1 MGSIF
6 NILLNNVVSGPCTD
20 PFPFGETYS
29 PKTIRGRGRIDPS
42 AWAAAC
48 AAIRAWLEPSIF
60 RSTRA
65 RVGPSRYGRIPAVS
79 VPHASLT
86 APCML
91 SPSNL
96 TGIPPTSRKTSS
108 SALSS
113 TPSNSSPVPAA
124 ALRPESCLWKEQRS
138 FTDTTPMSI
147 PSRFVTSA
155 RAADRF
161 WTRRRTVSALCPL
174 QRPPSRPRLTRPPLR
189 SN

>member
-29 PKTIRGRGRIDPS
+29 PKTIRGRVRIDPDLCMGCGMCRHS
-42 AWAAAC
+42 CVAG
-48 AAIRAWLEPSIF
+48 AINIQKHKGKGWTITVWQDSCCLC
-60 RSTRA
+60 
-65 RVGPSRYGRIPAVS
+65 
-79 VPHASLT
+79 ASLT

-161 WTRRRTVSALCPL
+161 WTRRRTVSALCPFKDR
-174 QRPPSRPRLTRPPLR
+174 RPAQG
-189 SN
+189 

>member
-29 PKTIRGRGRIDPS
+29 PKTIRGRVRIDPDL
-42 AWAAAC
+42 C
-48 AAIRAWLEPSIF
+48 M
-60 RSTRA
+60 
-65 RVGPSRYGRIPAVS
+65 GRIPAVS

-155 RAADRF
+155 RVADRF
-161 WTRRRTVSALCPL
+161 WTRRRTVSALCPR
-174 QRPPSRPRLTRPPLR
+174 QRPLSRPRLTRPPLR